1 MAISDHTLIHTMNSV
16 KSQKDIQKYGGS
28 LTKKNNIIFTL
39 GRRIAVP
46 DIIIFYTCFAPKF
59 QAIKN
64 AQSRINTTLS
74 VGAPDRNRTCTF
86 VKKYGPEPYAS
97 ASSAT
102 GAY

>member
-1 MAISDHTLIHTMNSV
+1 ML
-16 KSQKDIQKYGGS
+16 KYGGS

-39 GRRIAVP
+39 GRRTAIHG
-46 DIIIFYTCFAPKF
+46 IMILNTCFALKIL
-59 QAIKN
+59 AIKN
-64 AQSRINTTLS
+64 AQSRINTALS
-74 VGAPDRNRTCTF
+74 DGAPDRNRTCTF